1 MTKSHDTTPA
11 HLPPIQGQL
20 LDTLMEQADEA
31 TGRQRVKNRVTRV
44 LPDISNHTA
53 KLTLVLLTICALVP
67 FATALIG

>member
-1 MTKSHDTTPA
+1 
-11 HLPPIQGQL
+11 
-20 LDTLMEQADEA
+20 
-31 TGRQRVKNRVTRV
+31 VTRV